1 MNLRFLKS
9 TAAAVALISVAAC
22 GGSDAATGNQDGAE
36 TAALDAEQVAAAKA
50 FLDDADAQLA
60 AMSKKASPVFWEQ
73 ATNINDETNA
83 AAAAAGAEWTKLGVS
98 LANATKQFND
108 VELPSDLA
116 RKMGRLKAGITIPAP
131 STEGAADELSKIT
144 TGLSATYG
152 KGRYK
157 LKENTD
163 SVLMLLGDLD
173 EAARDEIVEKGLT
186 LDQLSTLIEQSRDPA
201 VLQEVWEGWRT
212 VSPPMASEY
221 ARMVEI
227 ANEGANELGFD
238 SLDQMWLSNYDMPAA
253 DMEKEVERLWTQVS
267 PLYDELHC
275 YVRAE
280 LNEQY
285 GDDVQPATGPIRAD
299 LLGNMWAQQ
308 WSSIYDIVEPE
319 NSAEV
324 PYDLTAQLVAE
335 GYDAHEMVRT
345 AEGFFVSLGL
355 DPLPQT
361 FWERSMIVRPDD
373 GRDVQCHASAW
384 DLDDEEDVRIKMCTE
399 VNAEDFYTVHHE
411 LGHNYYQ
418 RAYKDVD
425 HLYKDGAHDGFHE
438 AIGDFISLSITPTY
452 LQQIGLITEDQIP
465 PAEADT
471 ALLMQTALDKIAF
484 LPFAIS
490 VDQWR
495 WSVLSGETT
504 PADYNQVWVDT
515 RLKNQGIIPPGPR
528 PADAFDP
535 GAKYHIP
542 GNTPYLRYF
551 LSFVMQFQFHQAACE
566 MAGWEGPLHRCSI
579 YGNKEV
585 GERFNA
591 MMEMG
596 ASQPW
601 PDALEAF
608 TGTREMDGS
617 AIIAYFDPLITYL
630 KEENEGRSCGWK

>member
-1 MNLRFLKS
+1 MNGMILRS
-9 TAAAVALISVAAC
+9 TMAAAFCLGLTAC
-22 GGSDAATGNQDGAE
+22 GGGEVPDASVGQETPSRAE
-36 TAALDAEQVAAAKA
+36 EAKA
-50 FLDDADAQLA
+50 FLESADAQLA
-60 AMSKKASPVFWEQ
+60 AMSKQASPVFWEQ
-73 ATNINDETNA
+73 ATNINEETNA
-83 AAAAAGAEWTKLGVS
+83 AAAATAAEWTKLSVA
-98 LANATKQFND
+98 LANQTKQFND
-108 VELPSDLA
+108 VDLPDDLT

-131 STEGAADELSKIT
+131 STEGAADELSRIT

-152 KGRYK
+152 TGRYK
-157 LKENTD
+157 LKQNTD
-163 SVLMLLGDLD
+163 SVLRLLGDLP
-173 EAARDEIVEKGLT
+173 EAAREEIVDKGLT
-186 LDQLSTLIEQSRDPA
+186 LDQLSTLIETSRDPA
-201 VLQEVWEGWRT
+201 VLKEVWEGWRT
-212 VSPPMASEY
+212 VSPPMAPQY

-227 ANEGANELGFD
+227 ANEGAVELGFE

-253 DMEKEVERLWTQVS
+253 DMEKEVQRLWTQVS

-275 YVRAE
+275 YVRSE

-285 GDDVQPATGPIRAD
+285 GDAVQPATGPIRAD

-308 WSSIYDIVEPE
+308 WSSIYDIVEPDT
-319 NSAEV
+319 SAKV
-324 PYDLTAQLVAE
+324 PYDLTAQLIGQ
-335 GYDAHEMVRT
+335 GYDALQMVET
-345 AEGFFVSLGL
+345 AEDFFVSLGL

-384 DLDDEEDVRIKMCTE
+384 NLDDEDDVRIKMCTE

-452 LQQIGLITEDQIP
+452 LEQIGLITEDQIP
-465 PAEADT
+465 PAEADI

-495 WSVLSGETT
+495 WSVLSGETA
-504 PADYNQVWVDT
+504 PENYNEKWVDT
-515 RLKNQGIIPPGPR
+515 RLQNQGVIPPGPR

-551 LSFVMQFQFHQAACE
+551 LSFVMQFQFHEAACE
-566 MAGWEGPLHRCSI
+566 MAGWDGPLHRCSI
-579 YGNKEV
+579 YGNTDV

-591 MMEMG
+591 MLEMG
-596 ASQPW
+596 ASEDW
-601 PDALEAF
+601 RNALEAF

-617 AIIAYFDPLITYL
+617 SIVAYFDPLISYL
-630 KEENEGRSCGWK
+630 KEENAGRSCGWK